1 MDNTEICGYILSR
14 VETDL
19 SPCGYSRSG
28 KGSLFYRFTADKR
41 VGCAVELQRSLFN
54 SPESYSFTFN
64 LLCVGLRDLDD
75 YSGEKLT
82 VSALKACMKKPY
94 VAERIGPLCRG
105 GDYWWEI
112 TEEFVAEYGLK
123 GYYDRFIQGDMKK
136 CAAYL
141 DGLAAG
147 KEKRYMG

>member
-1 MDNTEICGYILSR
+1 
-14 VETDL
+14 
-19 SPCGYSRSG
+19 
-28 KGSLFYRFTADKR
+28 
-41 VGCAVELQRSLFN
+41 
-54 SPESYSFTFN
+54 
-64 LLCVGLRDLDD
+64 
-75 YSGEKLT
+75 
-82 VSALKACMKKPY
+82 

-141 DGLAAG
+141 DGLAAK

>member
-1 MDNTEICGYILSR
+1 MDSTEIYGYILSR
-14 VETDL
+14 VEADL

-28 KGSLFYRFTADKR
+28 KGALFYRFTADKR

-64 LLCVGLRDLDD
+64 LLCVGLRDPDD
-75 YSGEKLT
+75 YYGEKLT
-82 VSALKACMKKPY
+82 VSALRACMKNPY
-94 VAERIGPLCRG
+94 VAERIGPLCR
-105 GDYWWEI
+105 I